1 MSIVRRTFPP
11 AQALHTSKA
20 EQQPQGAAPA
30 APTSAKLLQA
40 CQGAAVHRARLLLC
54 GREGAG
60 QAALGAAVL
69 HELEGLPAH
78 SIGLPSLVADAG
90 SR

>member
-1 MSIVRRTFPP
+1 MRGVFPP
-11 AQALHTSKA
+11 AQALATSKQ
-20 EQQPQGAAPA
+20 EQQPAGAAQAPA

-40 CQGAAVHRARLLLC
+40 CQGVAVRRARLLLC

-60 QAALGAAVL
+60 QAALGAALL
-69 HELEGLPAH
+69 HELEGLPVHA
-78 SIGLPSLVADAG
+78 IGLPSLVADAG